1 MLMLPQAKIPARPA
15 QTTLLNEGIAVR
27 KKNNYDVWEALVSF
41 FVVHFLAFIIQ
52 RQLRQIF
59 VAAIGW
65 FHSVDSF
72 EITYRPS
79 SAS

>member
-1 MLMLPQAKIPARPA
+1 MLILPQAKIPARPA

-27 KKNNYDVWEALVSF
+27 EKNCSKVWLTFVRF
-41 FVVHFLAFIIQ
+41 VVVHFLAFIIQ

-65 FHSVDSF
+65 FYSVDSF

-79 SAS
+79 FAS